1 MVRSINKAG
10 QALVFMVA
18 PLMLVNCGGG
28 GGGVSGG
35 TLPAAP
41 TGLIAAVSESPNQ
54 VMLAWS
60 ASANATGYRIYRSSS
75 SGLSKSTVSP
85 TATTTSTIYDDPAAI
100 GNTYYYVVTALNGV
114 YESAS
119 SAEVA
124 ARLTPPV
131 APATVIATA
140 GNGSVSLSWSDNPNT
155 TSYSVYRSLVSGGTY
170 TAISPGLLATAVTD
184 TLVTNDTPYYY
195 VVTGTNA
202 FGEGPQ
208 SPETAA
214 TPTFSATG
222 TTTISGTISYEDR
235 EYDQFVGHNGNTAFK
250 AVRFADVELVRASNS
265 SIIAPGATSS
275 TGTYSFAVPSTA
287 VNGVTVYVRVLSTA
301 KPATD
306 QTINVRTVSTS
317 PQRYAVKSSNFTPI
331 GNATLNLSI
340 PVTNPADSA
349 FNILDVMTSGFQ
361 MINSA
366 STSTPV
372 LTLNTHWQQNNTN
385 AGSYSTF
392 YCDRFD
398 STYCPGGAGI
408 YVMSAPFGI
417 YQDTDDFDDDVLW
430 HELGHYISDKLSK
443 DQSPGGTH
451 YLNVNT
457 QDMRLSWSEG
467 WGNFFQTAVKDWLN
481 ANQPALL
488 STPVTTSLSEY
499 VDTEIGG
506 YYISLNISA
515 PETSPPEAGAPYLY
529 CENDEC
535 KYSTNEISVANV
547 LWNLMSSAG
556 NGGFGFQP
564 IWNVVNQYLP
574 GQSKI
579 NLDTFWDGW
588 LSQRAL
594 EAPELAT
601 LDLVF
606 YGTGETGRLIDY
618 KIDPFEADGSFAT
631 ATAYASSQIRTLYG
645 VGDEDFISFTP
656 SSTEIYTIM
665 TSTLR
670 NGADTYLA
678 LYSGPSLTSK
688 IAENDNA
695 TIPTSSTPENTT
707 TALSSRITPTTLSSG
722 QTYYISVKSATT
734 PPVSAGKY
742 GSYTLTISP

>member
-1 MVRSINKAG
+1 
-10 QALVFMVA
+10 MVA

-41 TGLIAAVSESPNQ
+41 TGLIAAVSPNQ

-85 TATTTSTIYDDPAAI
+85 RATTTSYIYHDPAAD

-119 SAEVA
+119 SAEVS
-124 ARLTPPV
+124 ARLMPPV

-140 GNGSVSLSWSDNPNT
+140 GNGIVRLSWSDSPNAT
-155 TSYSVYRSLVSGGTY
+155 FYSVYKSAVSGTSYSAIASGFLSLST
-170 TAISPGLLATAVTD
+170 TD
-184 TLVTNDTPYYY
+184 TSVINGVDYYY
-195 VVTGTNA
+195 VVTATNA

-214 TPTFSATG
+214 TPTSSATG

-235 EYDQFVGHNGNTAFK
+235 EYDQIIGHNGNTSFK
-250 AVRFADVELVRASNS
+250 AVRFAEIELVNASTGS
-265 SIIAPGATSS
+265 AIATGATSS
-275 TGTYSFAVPSTA
+275 TGFYSVAVSSA
-287 VNGVTVYVRVLSTA
+287 AASGVTIYVRVLSTA
-301 KPATD
+301 KPATG
-306 QTINVRTVSTS
+306 QSISVRTVSTS
-317 PQRYAVKSSNFTPI
+317 PQRYAVKSSNFIPT
-331 GNATLNLSI
+331 GNTTVNLSI
-340 PVTNPADSA
+340 PVTNTADSA
-349 FNILDVMTSGFQ
+349 FNILDAMTSGFQ
-361 MINSA
+361 MINSV

-372 LTLNTHWQQNNTN
+372 LTLNTHWQPNNTN

-392 YCDRFD
+392 YCDQFD
-398 STYCPGGAGI
+398 STYCPGGSGI

-488 STPVTTSLSEY
+488 STPVTASLSEY
-499 VDTEIGG
+499 IDTEIGG

-515 PETSPPEAGAPYLY
+515 PETSPPGAVGASLY

-556 NGGFGFQP
+556 SGGFGFQP

-588 LSQRAL
+588 LSQRAPA
-594 EAPELAT
+594 APELVT

-606 YGTGETGRLIDY
+606 YGTGSTGRLINY
-618 KIDPFEADGSFAT
+618 KADAFETDNLIAT
-631 ATAYASSQIRTLYG
+631 AVTYTTPQDRTIYG
-645 VGDEDFISFTP
+645 TEDQDFVAFVATGTSH
-656 SSTEIYTIM
+656 TI
-665 TSTLR
+665 TTWNLR
-670 NGADTYLA
+670 NGADTYLT
-678 LYSGPSLTSK
+678 LYGPSTTYNV
-688 IAENDNA
+688 ITTIDN
-695 TIPTSSTPENTT
+695 TTYPGSTPPNTT
-707 TALSSRITPTTLSSG
+707 TALSSRIIYSSFIPG
-722 QTYYISVKSATT
+722 LTYYISTKSATT